1 MSNTAILNWT
11 TTTGDSLTLEVPFNI
26 TKEQLDIW
34 AQRISLLVDIEM
46 RDPELIPYTNE
57 AIAWARAHYQT
68 TQREA

>member
-1 MSNTAILNWT
+1 MSTASLQWT
-11 TTTGDSLTLEVPFNI
+11 STSGDSLNLEVPFNI
-26 TKEQLDIW
+26 TRDQLDTW

-68 TQREA
+68 PQREA